1 VVLVLESAPRP
12 ALPAAPRGG
21 MSKVAEPHLLMSI
34 PTPRARDR
42 CAERNIGALST
53 MCASEAGRSG
63 LELRYKV
70 NGSADMTD
78 TALVRA

>member
-1 VVLVLESAPRP
+1 LDADSNEIKDLSILFLV
-12 ALPAAPRGG
+12 
-21 MSKVAEPHLLMSI
+21 SKVAKPHLLMSI